1 MEKSKIYCENEE
13 VIIKYSDN
21 WIDSY
26 KELYELLVPKIGKAS
41 TVQGEVIRI
50 CGKLEYEILNNGIIN
65 WDSDFELMVNALKRY
80 LLTTGNLLSEEEN
93 KNIKSIISKIKR
105 DTKSGLITLEVED
118 FNKLTEFCTK
128 WILLNKKLIKLKEV
142 SYDR

>member
-13 VIIKYSDN
+13 VLIKYSDN

>member
-1 MEKSKIYCENEE
+1 M
-13 VIIKYSDN
+13 D
-21 WIDSY
+21 
-26 KELYELLVPKIGKAS
+26 
-41 TVQGEVIRI
+41 
-50 CGKLEYEILNNGIIN
+50 NGIIN